1 MTGNFAGAR
10 QDLGSTA
17 STLIARL
24 KVFEPQAWQ
33 RLNQLYGPTIYGWC
47 RRSGLAPEDAADVL
61 QEVFRMLLRRVG
73 DFRRDRPGDTFR
85 GWLWTIT
92 QNKIR
97 DHYRQAKV
105 RAQAAGGSDAQRRWL
120 ELPDAPPTV
129 EGDDG
134 TSLLNRSLELLRG
147 EFEDRTWQAF
157 WRTTVERQYAE
168 HVASELNMTVNAV
181 YKAKARVLA
190 RLRQELAGLID

>member
-1 MTGNFAGAR
+1 MTGNITGAG
-10 QDLGSTA
+10 QELGSTA
-17 STLIARL
+17 STLIERL
-24 KVFEPQAWQ
+24 KLCEPQAWQ
-33 RLNQLYGPTIYGWC
+33 RLNHVYGPTIYAWC

-61 QEVFRMLLRRVG
+61 QEVFRALVRRVG

-97 DHYRQAKV
+97 DHYRRAKD
-105 RAQAAGGSDAQRRWL
+105 RAQAAGGSDAHRRWQAW
-120 ELPDAPPTV
+120 PDAPPTP
-129 EGDDG
+129 EEDDRARH
-134 TSLLNRSLELLRG
+134 LHRWLELLQG

-157 WRTTVERQYAE
+157 WRTTVEREYAE
-168 HVASELNMTVNAV
+168 DIAQRLGMTVNAV

-190 RLRQELAGLID
+190 RLRQELGDLME